1 MYMIVFILLIL
12 WSILGSFDAAYYHDK
27 KYSFK
32 ERPIGL
38 TMGVDCKFVGTDAA
52 KETAALATHIMLDK
66 IILRFIC
73 FENNAYS
80 LNYK

>member
-1 MYMIVFILLIL
+1 
-12 WSILGSFDAAYYHDK
+12 
-27 KYSFK
+27 
-32 ERPIGL
+32 
-38 TMGVDCKFVGTDAA
+38 MGVDCKFVGTDAA